1 MNPLAPIVVAS
12 PHLLREPGD
21 VGSDAE
27 LEASLPYRL
36 RQTVPDTAKA
46 AIR

>member
-27 LEASLPYRL
+27 PEASLPYRL